1 MDQLQRLM
9 QRLSWRQRILILAAG
24 IAVLAGITSLSRWNR
39 ERDFAPL
46 FSGLSAE
53 DAGLLVA
60 RLKESGIEY
69 RLSDSGAVI
78 RVPSALVAE
87 TRLQM
92 AAAGIPRSGRIGFE
106 LFDKTTFGATEF
118 AEQVN
123 FHRAIEGELERSIM
137 SLGDVEQARVHIT
150 LAKDSL
156 FADDRR
162 PAKASVL
169 LKLRPGRTLAAANVQ
184 AICHLTAS
192 AVTGLSPEMISVL
205 DTGGTLL
212 SRPRRAGS
220 SEEDAAEA
228 SLDHQKKVE
237 RELVRKVQATLEPLL
252 GDRFR
257 VGASAEIDLSSG
269 EESEEVFDPARS
281 VMVNSQRTEDAPGA
295 AAPSGV
301 PGTPSNLPRPV
312 SRPGNGS
319 TGFVRRTESISYQS
333 SRNVKR
339 TKVPQGVLKRVSL
352 AVLVDHDVRWT
363 GAGAAAKRV
372 VEPPPPDKLKVIREV
387 AAAAAGIQPERGD
400 QLVVEAFPFEGT
412 SDNGTPPPPRQDA
425 PAAPPRPPA
434 WLPSWLSLEGDARRV
449 AIVAGA
455 GAAAALLLLVG
466 AFLLLRRR
474 RRAIRVD
481 DGAKTLESGGPARQR
496 TAADVEA
503 ELNQKLLDHQKEAA
517 LQAAEQL
524 AALKLP
530 GPTKRTEVITRHIV
544 EEVKKDPQAMA
555 QVVRSW
561 LSGQDR

>member
-1 MDQLQRLM
+1 MNQLQRLI
-9 QRLSWRQRILILAAG
+9 QRLSWRQRILIVAAALGALAA
-24 IAVLAGITSLSRWNR
+24 ITGLSRWNR

-46 FSGLSAE
+46 FSGLSSE

-69 RLSDSGAVI
+69 RLSDSGGAI

-106 LFDKTTFGATEF
+106 LFDKATFGATEF
-118 AEQVN
+118 TEQVN

-137 SLGDVEQARVHIT
+137 SLGDVEHARVHIT
-150 LAKDSL
+150 LARDSL
-156 FADDRR
+156 FTDDRR

-169 LKLRPGRTLAAANVQ
+169 VKLRPGTKLAAANVQ

-192 AVTGLSPEMISVL
+192 AVTGLAPEMISVL
-205 DTGGTLL
+205 DTNGTLL
-212 SRPRRAGS
+212 SRPRRAAS
-220 SEEDAAEA
+220 NEEDAAEA

-237 RELVRKVQATLEPLL
+237 RELVHKVQATLEPLL

-257 VGASAEIDLSSG
+257 VGASAEIDLTSG
-269 EESEEVFDPARS
+269 EQSEEVFDPARS
-281 VMVNSQRTEDAPGA
+281 VMVNSQRTEDAPAA

-301 PGTPSNLPRPV
+301 PGTPSNLPRPAA
-312 SRPGNGS
+312 RPGSGAS
-319 TGFVRRTESISYQS
+319 GFVRRTESISYQS

-363 GAGAAAKRV
+363 GAGAAARRV
-372 VEPPPPDKLKVIREV
+372 VEPPAPDKLKVIREV

-412 SDNGTPPPPRQDA
+412 SDRETPPRQDA
-425 PAAPPRPPA
+425 PAPPPPA
-434 WLPSWLSLEGDARRV
+434 ATWLPPWLSLEGDSRRV
-449 AIVAGA
+449 AILAAAGA
-455 GAAAALLLLVG
+455 VAALALLAG
-466 AFLLLRRR
+466 AFLLLRQRR
-474 RRAIRVD
+474 RGIHVAET
-481 DGAKTLESGGPARQR
+481 GKTLEGAGPAKHR
-496 TAADVEA
+496 TPADVEA

-530 GPTKRTEVITRHIV
+530 GPTKRAEVITRHIV
-544 EEVKKDPQAMA
+544 DEVRKDPQAMA

>member
-1 MDQLQRLM
+1 MDQLQWLM

-24 IAVLAGITSLSRWNR
+24 IAVLAAITSLSRWNR

-69 RLSDSGAVI
+69 RLSDSGGVV
-78 RVPSALVAE
+78 RVPSGLVAE

-137 SLGDVEQARVHIT
+137 SLGDVEHARVHIT

-169 LKLRPGRTLAAANVQ
+169 VKLRPGRKLAAANVQ

-205 DTGGTLL
+205 DTAGTLL

-220 SEEDAAEA
+220 SEDDAAEA
-228 SLDHQKKVE
+228 SLDHQKQVE

-319 TGFVRRTESISYQS
+319 AGFVRRTESISYQS

-412 SDNGTPPPPRQDA
+412 SDRGTPPPRPDA
-425 PAAPPRPPA
+425 PAAPAPPPA
-434 WLPSWLSLEGDARRV
+434 WLPSWLALEGDSRRL

-455 GAAAALLLLVG
+455 GAAAALLLLAG
-466 AFLLLRRR
+466 TFLLLRRR
-474 RRAIRVD
+474 RRGIRVAE
-481 DGAKTLESGGPARQR
+481 GAKTLEGGEPARQR